1 MHYRRNYVDGG
12 FLARTFMWS
21 FNTLINSVNSNGGK
35 LSEKFIEDM
44 RVDEN
49 EDEEKVEVFKR
60 LLQQNYERW
69 KSKTLSDR

>member
-1 MHYRRNYVDGG
+1 MC
-12 FLARTFMWS
+12 S

-35 LSEKFIEDM
+35 MSEKFIEDM

>member
-1 MHYRRNYVDGG
+1 M
-12 FLARTFMWS
+12 ARTFMWS

-35 LSEKFIEDM
+35 MSEKFIEDM

>member
-1 MHYRRNYVDGG
+1 M
-12 FLARTFMWS
+12 
-21 FNTLINSVNSNGGK
+21 
-35 LSEKFIEDM
+35 SEKFIEDM